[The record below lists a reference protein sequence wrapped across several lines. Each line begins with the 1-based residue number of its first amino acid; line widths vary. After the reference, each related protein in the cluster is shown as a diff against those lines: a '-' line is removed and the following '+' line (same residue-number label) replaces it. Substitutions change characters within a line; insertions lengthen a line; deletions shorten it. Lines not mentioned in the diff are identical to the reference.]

1 MSASFR
7 AALRRGLVCR
17 MRRRGIRLR
26 LLSPCAQSG
35 LLDAAPPATLD
46 PHDGCY
52 FERPPER
59 LVLEGYR
66 RWLAGYDSGSV
77 TPWEMT
83 QALYEELLGAA
94 EGRRVLAELSHFV
107 RTLRQCAACPLRSF
121 PFGAHHVCRDECVAL
136 GLIAALQHDDQG
148 AVATSAFRRSPA
160 RRARPMSPRRRPALP
175 TRWPAPATIF
185 CRFRKARSKTCFHVP
200 APNAAPFTEETENDH
215 HIGPRAAFRT
225 TGGDRRLGCADGRDL
240 RAAGQGGHR
249 PARR

>member
-1 MSASFR
+1 MRAPSAD
-7 AALRRGLVCR
+7 
-17 MRRRGIRLR
+17 I
-26 LLSPCAQSG
+26 
-35 LLDAAPPATLD
+35 D

-107 RTLRQCAACPLRSF
+107 RTLRQCAVCPLRSF

-136 GLIAALQHDDQG
+136 GLIAALQHEGDLEN
-148 AVATSAFRRSPA
+148 
-160 RRARPMSPRRRPALP
+160 RPL
-175 TRWPAPATIF
+175 
-185 CRFRKARSKTCFHVP
+185 K
-200 APNAAPFTEETENDH
+200 PFQA
-215 HIGPRAAFRT
+215 G
-225 TGGDRRLGCADGRDL
+225 GRDTATWDL
-240 RAAGQGGHR
+240 PRGTLHAAQQSWL
-249 PARR
+249 AREPLNQLASTLPETTL